1 VTIKNLN
8 MRWATR
14 SVRPAA
20 VAGLALAALGVS
32 ACGSATARE
41 GQASSYLIILNL
53 EASATGSSQ
62 FDHVLASD
70 VRTKGGVIEDDGRV
84 RMTAAMR
91 DVTNANAP
99 STSNAITVNRYR
111 VTYRRSDGR
120 NTPGIDVPYAFD
132 GAVTFTVSPGGD
144 QQVPFN
150 LVRVQAKEEAPLSAL
165 AGNGGA
171 MVISTLADVTFFGRD
186 QVGREV
192 SVTGT
197 IGVNFADW
205 ADPEN

>member
-1 VTIKNLN
+1 MKHFT

-53 EASATGSSQ
+53 EATATGDTVW
-62 FDHVLASD
+62 DHVLASD
-70 VRTKGGVIEDDGRV
+70 VLTNGGVIEDDGRV
-84 RMTAAMR
+84 RMSAAMR
-91 DVTNANAP
+91 DVTNP
-99 STSNAITVNRYR
+99 SGPTTNNAITVNRYR

-132 GAVTFTVSPGGD
+132 GAVTFTVTPGD
-144 QQVPFN
+144 AVTVPFN
-150 LVRVQAKEEAPLSAL
+150 LVRVQAKEEAPLRTL

-171 MVISTLADVTFFGRD
+171 MVISTLADVTFYGRD
-186 QVGREV
+186 QTGRDV